1 MTMKVLPFLLAAALL
16 AGCQATPPASAP
28 SAPPAAEIKFDPA
41 TADRLVAERHW
52 SELFKLHTE
61 LRSAEDMRRSLDWS
75 RDHLM
80 GGGTVFIGLPY
91 AVNLWR
97 VANSAP
103 VGSKLQELKETGSV
117 VGLYG
122 LAVILVDGYR
132 CADRTSAGERATDWI
147 QSFHDPFQHAAA
159 LPKETRDKL
168 VDTALRM
175 ESGTAARR
183 QDDPWLC
190 GAGMERMTAA
200 IDAMK
205 QSGAPPREVPTPL
218 GAVARTFELQEAP
231 AWTPSFVSRQEAE
244 PKEAAARQNLPQV
257 LNGLLDRVTE
267 RRAS

>member
-1 MTMKVLPFLLAAALL
+1 MRLLPLLLPAALL
-16 AGCQATPPASAP
+16 AGCGTTPTPAPAP
-28 SAPPAAEIKFDPA
+28 KAAEIAFDPA
-41 TADRLVAERHW
+41 AADRLVAERHW
-52 SELFKLHTE
+52 TALFKLHTD
-61 LRSAEDMRRSLDWS
+61 LRSAEEIRRSLDWS

-80 GGGTVFIGLPY
+80 GGDTVFIGLPY

-97 VANSAP
+97 VATSAP
-103 VGSKLQELKETGSV
+103 SGSKLQELKDTGSV

-147 QSFHDPFQHAAA
+147 QSFRDPFRHAAA

-168 VDTALRM
+168 VETALRL
-175 ESGTAARR
+175 ESGIAARR

-190 GAGMERMTAA
+190 GAGMQRMTKA
-200 IDAMK
+200 IEAMK

-231 AWTPSFVSRQEAE
+231 GWTPGFVSHDEAA
-244 PKEAAARQNLPQV
+244 PKEEAARQNLPRV
-257 LNGLLDRVTE
+257 LNGLLDRIAETGP
-267 RRAS
+267 S